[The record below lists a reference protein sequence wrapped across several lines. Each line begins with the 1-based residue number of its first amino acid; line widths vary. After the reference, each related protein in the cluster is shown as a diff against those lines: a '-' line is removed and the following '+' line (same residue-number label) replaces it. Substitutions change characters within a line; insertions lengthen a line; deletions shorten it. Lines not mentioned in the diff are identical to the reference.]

1 MTTLSAESS
10 GIEMRRAF
18 LILLL
23 LAALLLT
30 GCSARFAITE
40 TGYTDTKTGRH
51 YVALPAA
58 YEASAGEEEVGT
70 FEDEAHARVVRFRV
84 ISGADAARFLADEE
98 GAVYCADEVLP
109 DAAAWTLKQILVC
122 EEDAISYAYARI
134 TDVVALAEIKAL
146 WFAGEE
152 SELPLEEIK
161 TNRRLKLASDDCPGI
176 YYCVNYYIYE
186 SGAAY
191 FYDIIAR
198 RAVSVPAAL
207 AEKIPLN

>member
-1 MTTLSAESS
+1 V
-10 GIEMRRAF
+10 
-18 LILLL
+18 LLL
-23 LAALLLT
+23 G
-30 GCSARFAITE
+30 GCAHRFSRDE
-40 TGYTDTKTGRH
+40 DGYGYTSERTNVH
-51 YVALPAA
+51 YTVLDSC
-58 YEASAGEEEVGT
+58 YEAAAVGEEFGEYTDKKYNYVT
-70 FEDEAHARVVRFRV
+70 KFFEIPDLDSDLFLTDESRQ
-84 ISGADAARFLADEE
+84 
-98 GAVYCADEVLP
+98 VYCADKEFSTVDEWQVSALLIC
-109 DAAAWTLKQILVC
+109 D
-122 EEDAISYAYARI
+122 EDAISVELSRL
-134 TDVVALAEIKAL
+134 TDAAEIATVTEL